1 MDSVGWV
8 RGVVKAVMFTLTFME
23 SYSHKQ
29 RSKEVPTLPWKMR
42 MISKVLGILKFH
54 QYNWTMICSNSRDS
68 YSAAAEKEEPKVVS
82 EWFNQAQFPDCITIF
97 MDSGKTSTTF
107 HQILHGMG
115 LCSSGQQS
123 PSPPHTG
130 VHQAYREM
138 LSVQQTFLS
147 GDTPCRTCL
156 IEHASQIKLLG
167 QRVSRLTWNDWST
180 SIVLSW
186 FTSCSYCY
194 SCSILPK

>member
-1 MDSVGWV
+1 M
-8 RGVVKAVMFTLTFME
+8 
-23 SYSHKQ
+23 
-29 RSKEVPTLPWKMR
+29 
-42 MISKVLGILKFH
+42 
-54 QYNWTMICSNSRDS
+54 
-68 YSAAAEKEEPKVVS
+68 VS

-130 VHQAYREM
+130 VHRAYREM

-156 IEHASQIKLLG
+156 IEHASQIKSNKAAGSEGEQINMKRLVHFNCAIMIHIMFLLLLLLHSPQVAHFIAPAWRKCSNG
-167 QRVSRLTWNDWST
+167 PQTVLKRARSNKTRQVLTRN
-180 SIVLSW
+180 
-186 FTSCSYCY
+186 
-194 SCSILPK
+194 